1 MKFNTID
8 DLKASGFEGFIPVAQ
23 LQTDSTAIPRTAG
36 VYMVVYTGENIPEF
50 LPCGTGGFFK
60 GKDPNVSI
68 TELETNWVKNTCV
81 VYIGKA
87 GTTLR
92 KRLNQYLKFGNRQN
106 IGHWGGRYIWQIKIP
121 AICCCAGNLLPTKIP
136 KRSKPHSSPD
146 SKNSAGDTDHSPI
159 SKIKGRGDLYVE
171 SRQKFYFALI
181 PIFRQ
186 ITYLQYEK
194 ISLLRHCR
202 VLWRRTILT
211 IVSQIQWY
219 PAQTTQQYLFSPD
232 RVTVL
237 AASVPTVSPSG
248 CGNRWTHRG
257 R

>member
-106 IGHWGGRYIWQIKIP
+106 IGHW
-121 AICCCAGNLLPTKIP
+121 
-136 KRSKPHSSPD
+136 
-146 SKNSAGDTDHSPI
+146 PI
-159 SKIKGRGDLYVE
+159 HLANKK
-171 SRQKFYFALI
+171 
-181 PIFRQ
+181 FRQ
-186 ITYLQYEK
+186 FAVVLETY
-194 ISLLRHCR
+194 S
-202 VLWRRTILT
+202 RRR
-211 IVSQIQWY
+211 S
-219 PAQTTQQYLFSPD
+219 
-232 RVTVL
+232 RN
-237 AASVPTVSPSG
+237 G
-248 CGNRWTHRG
+248 RNRTHRPIQRTARG
-257 R
+257 TQTIRQSQRLKAEGISM

>member
-92 KRLNQYLKFGNRQN
+92 KRLN
-106 IGHWGGRYIWQIKIP
+106 
-121 AICCCAGNLLPTKIP
+121 
-136 KRSKPHSSPD
+136 
-146 SKNSAGDTDHSPI
+146 
-159 SKIKGRGDLYVE
+159 
-171 SRQKFYFALI
+171 
-181 PIFRQ
+181 
-186 ITYLQYEK
+186 
-194 ISLLRHCR
+194 
-202 VLWRRTILT
+202 
-211 IVSQIQWY
+211 
-219 PAQTTQQYLFSPD
+219 
-232 RVTVL
+232 
-237 AASVPTVSPSG
+237 
-248 CGNRWTHRG
+248 
-257 R
+257 

>member
-36 VYMVVYTGENIPEF
+36 GYMVVYTGENIPEF

-87 GTTLR
+87 RTTLR

-106 IGHWGGRYIWQIKIP
+106 IGHWGGRYIWQIKNS
-121 AICCCAGNLLPTKIP
+121 GNLLLCRKPT
-136 KRSKPHSSPD
+136 PD
-146 SKNSAGDTDHSPI
+146 EDPET
-159 SKIKGRGDLYVE
+159 VE
-171 SRQKFYFALI
+171 TALI
-181 PIFRQ
+181 ARFKEQ
-186 ITYLQYEK
+186 
-194 ISLLRHCR
+194 H
-202 VLWRRTILT
+202 
-211 IVSQIQWY
+211 
-219 PAQTTQQYLFSPD
+219 
-232 RVTVL
+232 
-237 AASVPTVSPSG
+237 G
-248 CGNRWTHRG
+248 GHRPFANLKD
-257 R
+257 